1 MHHLLTAVI
10 LSATLNAPAQ
20 HSPTA
25 PLDADHVAAFAIQL
39 DSLRRAHH
47 LPGLSAAV
55 IHGDSIVYQAGFG
68 YADREAHQPATPA
81 TTYRIASLTKP
92 ISSTIL
98 LGLQEDGRLSIDDS
112 IKPYVPGYEQFFSN
126 VSTYLLANEPDLAHL
141 VADFDFERD
150 DILIRHHLTHT
161 AEYVPGDTFKYNG
174 FVFGT
179 LSRLIEGQF
188 ERPFHEIVAQEVL
201 EPLGMTSSAA
211 SQEVAAGA
219 ALSLLA
225 KPYTYVPESDSFRV
239 VDYPDPSVNAGAGI
253 VSSVLDLAKF
263 DAAVDANVLLSAETQ
278 AEAWSNQLDN
288 AGEPIPYGLGWFVQE
303 RDGRSVVWH
312 YGWQPGSFSAL
323 YLKLPEADLTL
334 LLLANGENLTAP
346 FVEGGYGEDVFA
358 SPFAEAFYTAFA
370 RP

>member
-1 MHHLLTAVI
+1 M
-10 LSATLNAPAQ
+10 
-20 HSPTA
+20 
-25 PLDADHVAAFAIQL
+25 
-39 DSLRRAHH
+39 
-47 LPGLSAAV
+47 
-55 IHGDSIVYQAGFG
+55 
-68 YADREAHQPATPA
+68 
-81 TTYRIASLTKP
+81 
-92 ISSTIL
+92 
-98 LGLQEDGRLSIDDS
+98 
-112 IKPYVPGYEQFFSN
+112 
-126 VSTYLLANEPDLAHL
+126 
-141 VADFDFERD
+141 
-150 DILIRHHLTHT
+150 
-161 AEYVPGDTFKYNG
+161 PGDTFKYNG

-201 EPLGMTSSAA
+201 EPLGMSSSAA

-225 KPYTYVPESDSFRV
+225 KPYAYTAETDSFRL
-239 VDYPDPSVNAGAGI
+239 VDYPDRGVNAGAGI
-253 VSSVLDLAKF
+253 VSSVIDLAKF
-263 DAAVDANVLLSAETQ
+263 DAAVDANVLLSAESQ
-278 AEAWSNQLDN
+278 AEAWTNQLDN

-303 RDGRSVVWH
+303 RDGRPVVWH

-358 SPFAEAFYTAFA
+358 SPFAETFYRAFA